1 MIAIIEDE
9 EDLLELLEFHLK
21 KADFEVEGFLNAL
34 HIEQLLQE
42 ESVDLLIV
50 DRNLPAMEGTEL
62 IKRLRQSGYQ
72 TPVIFLTAK
81 SSDREKLEG
90 FAAGA
95 DDYITK
101 PFKFE
106 ELLAR
111 IKAVLRRTKGEEQ
124 ESYQHRDMVLK
135 PQSREAFIEGE
146 RVELT
151 KLEFALLLEFIKN
164 RHVVLSRDYLLE
176 HVWGVS
182 SGNQDKSVN
191 VALKR
196 LREKIDPTKEKRYFR
211 AVRGEGYALC

>member
-21 KADFEVEGFLNAL
+21 KAGFEVEGFLNAL

-42 ESVDLLIV
+42 ESVDLLIM